1 MVPGFCSFFCLF
13 LFTIGKLHISFFPSS
28 SSILLYL
35 FCAQVPFLFRCYLFS
50 VFLGYYYSTTTLL
63 LSLLYLPISA
73 CSIQFYTRYNS
84 SFVTYFFH
92 FLSQCLK
99 IPQKV
104 PFLKNSKNQ
113 TSLVIFKYCCGNETT
128 LLGFSTKKLWS

>member
-104 PFLKNSKNQ
+104 PIL
-113 TSLVIFKYCCGNETT
+113 IFKYCCGNETT